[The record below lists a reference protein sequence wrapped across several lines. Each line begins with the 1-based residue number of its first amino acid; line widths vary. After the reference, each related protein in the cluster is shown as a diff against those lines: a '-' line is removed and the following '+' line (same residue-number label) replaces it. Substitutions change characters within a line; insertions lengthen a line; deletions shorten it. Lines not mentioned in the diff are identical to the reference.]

1 MVKQPMGSLCCGTCN
16 LEMEADNVYKHINKL
31 IIDLDKCFECKKLGH
46 VLESYRA
53 GTISLAG
60 MLREG
65 LPEDMIFKQSPD
77 W

>member
-1 MVKQPMGSLCCGTCN
+1 
-16 LEMEADNVYKHINKL
+16 MEADNVYKHINKL